1 LTPCEQT
8 AASSADPGENDR
20 QEQTRADRLVVHVA
34 NATAWLFPLLI
45 IAINAQVFM
54 RKAGHNQA
62 WLDDAQWWMYG
73 FAMTV
78 GFAYAITTQS
88 HVRVDVLHAN
98 FSDKKKAR
106 IEIFALGWLLLPFLA
121 VMCDILFHY
130 SWTSFLAREGS
141 DSPNGLHRL
150 YLLKLSLPLLFLLA
164 MVATVSM
171 VTLAAMGQVMDLNH
185 WLVLGMFLG
194 FIFLLFRGIP
204 VAFAL
209 VGISLIFIVLGEFLL
224 DPNKGWINEHIE
236 YDSVRLTYKRLAASG
251 GRFFGG
257 TIKNPVLVALPMFIF
272 MGLMLDRSGMA
283 QRMMKSMQVVFGLLR
298 GGLALSVML
307 IGIILA
313 ASTGVIGA
321 SVVLLGVMG
330 IPTMLAQDYESPIA
344 AGTVAASGTLGI
356 LIPPSIMLVIMS
368 DQLAISLGDL
378 FMGAL
383 FPGLLLGALYIGI
396 LLVLGSIFFGLATP
410 TEASGLGA
418 LGATLI
424 ALFSGRL
431 NFGVLKEVM
440 RHTLNT
446 CGYIVGIFIT
456 AAFFAFVLRRYGGD
470 EIIEEMVLG
479 SFDNPYLV
487 VAFILFVIFCL
498 GFLLDWIEI
507 TLIIMPLM
515 LPVVLALDLAVNGY
529 GVVSDPAIV
538 WFAILVA
545 VTLQTSFLTPPVGF
559 ALFYLKG
566 VCPPEVKLTH
576 IYRGVIPFV
585 LLQLV
590 GLGIVFAFPSLTTW
604 LPAVAYGN

>member
-1 LTPCEQT
+1 MDMLTIL
-8 AASSADPGENDR
+8 A
-20 QEQTRADRLVVHVA
+20 
-34 NATAWLFPLLI
+34 
-45 IAINAQVFM
+45 
-54 RKAGHNQA
+54 
-62 WLDDAQWWMYG
+62 
-73 FAMTV
+73 
-78 GFAYAITTQS
+78 
-88 HVRVDVLHAN
+88 
-98 FSDKKKAR
+98 
-106 IEIFALGWLLLPFLA
+106 EI
-121 VMCDILFHY
+121 
-130 SWTSFLAREGS
+130 
-141 DSPNGLHRL
+141 
-150 YLLKLSLPLLFLLA
+150 
-164 MVATVSM
+164 
-171 VTLAAMGQVMDLNH
+171 MDLNH
-185 WLVLGMFLG
+185 WMVLCMFLG

-204 VAFAL
+204 VAYCL
-209 VGISLIFIVLGEFLL
+209 VGISLVFIVIGEFVL
-224 DPNKGWINEHIE
+224 DPNKAIIRE
-236 YDSVRLTYKRLAASG
+236 YIDFDSVRLTYKKLAANG

-272 MGLMLDRSGMA
+272 MGLMLDRSGIA
-283 QRMMKSMQVVFGLLR
+283 QRMMKSMQVLFGALR

-330 IPTMLAQDYESPIA
+330 IPTMLAQDYERPIA
-344 AGTVAASGTLGI
+344 AGTIAASGTLGI

-383 FPGLLLGALYIGI
+383 LPGLLLGALYILFIIGYGLLKPNAMPLPRNQEAVSLKVI
-396 LLVLGSIFFGLATP
+396 ADLAIAVLPPFLLIMLVLGSIFFGLATP

-418 LGATLI
+418 LGATFI
-424 ALFSGRL
+424 ALFSRNL
-431 NFGVLKEVM
+431 TMQVFKDVM
-440 RHTLNT
+440 RQTLNT
-446 CGYIVGIFIT
+446 SGYIVGIFIT

-470 EIIEEMVLG
+470 EIIENLVLG

-487 VAFILFVIFCL
+487 VAFILFIIFCL

-515 LPVVLALDLAVNGY
+515 LPVILSLDLAVDGF
-529 GVVSDPAIV
+529 GVVGDPSVV

-566 VCPPEVKLTH
+566 VCPPDVKLGH

-585 LLQLV
+585 LLQLL
-590 GLGIVFAFPSLTTW
+590 GLGIVFAFPALTTW
-604 LPAVAYGN
+604 LPAIAYGN